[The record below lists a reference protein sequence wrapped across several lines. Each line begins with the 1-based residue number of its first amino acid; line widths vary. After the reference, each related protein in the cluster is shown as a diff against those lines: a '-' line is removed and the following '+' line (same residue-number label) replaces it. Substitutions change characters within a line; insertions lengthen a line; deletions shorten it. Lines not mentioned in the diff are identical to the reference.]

1 MILITGANGHFGTA
15 TIDFLLTRGTDPGG
29 IAGMVRS
36 PEKGKELRKKGIDVR
51 IGDYDDYQSLVNA
64 FKGVDKLLL
73 ISGPDITKRVRQH
86 ENAVKAAWQEG
97 VKHLVYT
104 SFERRNE
111 TESSPI
117 YMVAKAH
124 LRTEEVI
131 REYGMPATILRNN
144 LYIDG
149 LPMFLGEQVLDK
161 GIYFPAGDTPA
172 SFALREEMAEAASMV
187 LSGEGHENRTYHIAN
202 SEAVSF
208 KDIAKILSEIAGR
221 DVPYLSPDPETYR
234 ETMSKAGV
242 PAEAVAFF
250 AGFAEGVRQGEFHPG
265 KNDLERLL
273 GRKPTAVREFLEGF
287 YGETSKG

>member
-1 MILITGANGHFGTA
+1 MILITGANGNFGTA
-15 TIDFLLTRGTDPGG
+15 TIDVLLNRGMSPGK

-36 PEKGKELRKKGIDVR
+36 PEKGKELKKKGVEVR
-51 IGDYDDYQSLVNA
+51 IGDYDDYQSMVNA

-73 ISGPDITKRVRQH
+73 ISGSDISRRLRQH

-97 VKHLVYT
+97 VKHFVYT

-131 REYGMPATILRNN
+131 REYGMPFTILRNN
-144 LYIDG
+144 LYMDG

-208 KDIAKILSEIAGR
+208 KEIAAILSEIAGSE
-221 DVPYLSPDPETYR
+221 VTYTSPDPETYR
-234 ETMSKAGV
+234 ETMSRAGV
-242 PAEAVAFF
+242 PAEGVAFF
-250 AGFAEGVRQGEFHPG
+250 ASFAEGVRQGEFHPE
-265 KNDLERLL
+265 KADLERLL
-273 GRKPTAVREFLEGF
+273 GRKPTTVKEFLTGF
-287 YGETSKG
+287 YGES